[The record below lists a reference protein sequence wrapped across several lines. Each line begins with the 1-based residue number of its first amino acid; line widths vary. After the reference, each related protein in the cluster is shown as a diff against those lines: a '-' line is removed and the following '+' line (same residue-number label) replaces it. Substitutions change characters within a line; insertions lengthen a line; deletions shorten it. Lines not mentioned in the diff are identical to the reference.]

1 MILTDYTIQQRYIK
15 NMKIRHDF
23 INKAFNY
30 LNNLDKNWRKCSYL
44 HKFSKIKRIVKSNK
58 LLTFLYCVVYSFK
71 Y

>member
-30 LNNLDKNWRKCSYL
+30 LNNLDKIGVNVVIYIS
-44 HKFSKIKRIVKSNK
+44 
-58 LLTFLYCVVYSFK
+58 FLK
-71 Y
+71 